1 MANSKI
7 IIVEGPQGVG
17 KTTITDFIRNTVPY
31 TNLYRLS
38 GTSDSSKSGKSKSI
52 KMYDDLIE
60 YIGKLQNMSIN
71 LLFDRTFFTEEI
83 YCRLGLKD
91 YSFTDEYEKLIE
103 KLSKMDFEIYYI
115 TLYLDDTEVYIN
127 RLKRSGKAVVKYSKF
142 DKNNSINQQEEYLK
156 MADEIKENYP
166 QINVHKVNSNKPLKE
181 VEQEILDIIN
191 NKKATNLK

>member
-1 MANSKI
+1 MSNSKI

-17 KTTITDFIRNTVPY
+17 KTTITDFIRNIVPY

-38 GTSDSSKSGKSKSI
+38 GTSDSSKSGKIKSK
-52 KMYDDLIE
+52 KMYADLIE
-60 YIGKLQNMSIN
+60 YIEKLQNMSIN

-91 YSFTDEYEKLIE
+91 YSFTDEYAKLIDR
-103 KLSKMDFEIYYI
+103 LSKMDFEIYYI
-115 TLYLDDTEVYIN
+115 TLYLDDTEVYEK

-166 QINVHKVNSNKPLKE
+166 QIKVYKVNSNKPLKE

-191 NKKATNLK
+191 N

>member
-1 MANSKI
+1 MSNSKI

-17 KTTITDFIRNTVPY
+17 KTTITDFIRNIVPY

-38 GTSDSSKSGKSKSI
+38 GTSDSSKSGKIKSK
-52 KMYDDLIE
+52 KMYADLIE
-60 YIGKLQNMSIN
+60 YIEKLQNMSIN

-91 YSFTDEYEKLIE
+91 YSFTDEYAKLIDR
-103 KLSKMDFEIYYI
+103 LSKMDFEIYYI
-115 TLYLDDTEVYIN
+115 TLYLDDTEVYEE

-166 QINVHKVNSNKPLKE
+166 QIKVYKVNSNKPLKE

-191 NKKATNLK
+191 N

>member
-38 GTSDSSKSGKSKSI
+38 GTSDSSKSGKEKSK
-52 KMYDDLIE
+52 KMYADLIE
-60 YIGKLQNMSIN
+60 YIEKLQNMSIN

-91 YSFTDEYEKLIE
+91 YSYTDEYAKLIDR
-103 KLSKMDFEIYYI
+103 LSKMDFEIYYI
-115 TLYLDDTEVYIN
+115 TLYLDDTEVYVK

-156 MADEIKENYP
+156 MADEIKDNYP
-166 QINVHKVNSNKPLKE
+166 QIKVYKVNSNKPLKE
-181 VEQEILDIIN
+181 VEQEIIDIIN
-191 NKKATNLK
+191 NKRDTN